1 MTAMATTAT
10 PSRLTIAS
18 VQANPTVGA
27 IDANAELAKDLMAR
41 ATAMGA
47 DVALFPELFLIGYPP
62 EDLALKPAALRD
74 CRAAL
79 ERLAAET
86 ADSCA
91 ALITLACPHPDGH
104 PRNAVALI
112 DGGEVKGIAYKM
124 DLPNYGV
131 FDEKRIFAPG
141 EAPGLFD
148 VRGVKIGAPIC
159 EDIWA
164 SETLRR
170 SRRREGRSCCWF
182 PNGSPYRRTS
192 TAERLRIA
200 KRSGGRNRTASDL
213 RQPGR
218 RPGRAGIR
226 RRLLRSGRRMAKS
239 SHRQRRRST
248 DDLVA
253 FELGNVAKWGLDAA
267 CRCARAP
274 SGPSRRRPSTAP
286 WSSAC
291 VTMSAS
297 RASRVCCSALSGGV
311 DSAISLVVARDAL
324 GADNVR
330 AVMLPSRYTSQR
342 QPGGRRRLRP
352 AQRRAARRD
361 RHLSQRWT
369 RWMTMLKP
377 RCSRAASPDIT
388 EENLQARLRG
398 VTLMAMSN
406 KLGAMLMTTGNKSE
420 MAVGYATLYGDMC
433 GGYNVLKDLY
443 KEEVYA
449 VCAWRNAH
457 APYDGPASP
466 IPERVLTKAPSAEL
480 RPDQTDQDSLPPYAD
495 LDAIL
500 HGLIEEEAT
509 LDQIVAQ
516 GFDAATVERVQRL
529 LYNSE
534 YKRRQAAPGVKIG
547 SRAFGRD
554 RRYPIVN
561 GYRDRA
567 GAADA
572 PISGASARLRPP

>member
-1 MTAMATTAT
+1 MSPPKS
-10 PSRLTIAS
+10 PSSLRIAS

-27 IDANAELAKDLMAR
+27 IEANAALAKDLMAR

-74 CRAAL
+74 CSAAL
-79 ERLAAET
+79 DRLAAET
-86 ADSCA
+86 AGGCA
-91 ALITLACPHPDGH
+91 ALITLALPHPDGH

-112 DGGEVKGIAYKM
+112 DGGEVKGVAYKI

-141 EAPGLFD
+141 EAAGLFE
-148 VRGVKIGAPIC
+148 VRGVKIGVPIC
-159 EDIWA
+159 EDIWGPGPCA
-164 SETLRR
+164 DLAARGAEMLLV
-170 SRRREGRSCCWF
+170 

-192 TAERLRIA
+192 TAERMRIA
-200 KRSGGRNRTASDL
+200 RARVAETGLPLIYVNQVGGQDELVFDGGSFALSAGGELAASS
-213 RQPGR
+213 PTF
-218 RPGRAGIR
+218 A
-226 RRLLRSGRRMAKS
+226 
-239 SHRQRRRST
+239 
-248 DDLVA
+248 DDLSLSTWERGADGWSCVEGPHADWAEPPEA
-253 FELGNVAKWGLDAA
+253 FYRAMVVGLRDYVRKSGFTGVLLG
-267 CRCARAP
+267 
-274 SGPSRRRPSTAP
+274 
-286 WSSAC
+286 
-291 VTMSAS
+291 
-297 RASRVCCSALSGGV
+297 LSGGV

-330 AVMLPSRYTSQR
+330 AVMLPSRYTSR
-342 QPGGRRRLRP
+342 DSLDD
-352 AQRRAARRD
+352 AAECARRSGVRLD
-361 RHLSQRWT
+361 EIAISPAVDALDG
-369 RWMTMLKP
+369 MLGP
-377 RCSRAASPDIT
+377 VFEGRAPDIT
-388 EENLQARLRG
+388 EENLQARIRG

-516 GFDAATVERVQRL
+516 GFDPATVERVQRL

-561 GYRDRA
+561 GYRDRV
-567 GAADA
+567 GN
-572 PISGASARLRPP
+572 S